1 MEDMK
6 KAKPT
11 LNSKHFF
18 LNVKTYVTT
27 LKLNHYHLLHL
38 QWPIKSNIFNFET
51 VPKTSEVKERGQ
63 QSWTLIFIYWPL
75 SCENCIKR
83 FLGML
88 MRSLCCH
95 TFSHSLSHLSPLS
108 TVGSLFM
115 LQATLQSS
123 MTLYFFWC
131 FSPAQY

>member
-88 MRSLCCH
+88 M
-95 TFSHSLSHLSPLS
+95 LSHILSLAVTPLP
-108 TVGSLFM
+108 SLHCG
-115 LQATLQSS
+115 LAV
-123 MTLYFFWC
+123 YVAGN
-131 FSPAQY
+131 SPV